1 MNASELGRRVDS
13 FLLDT
18 VTQLRAKPFADLQA
32 VPEYP
37 ESTKIDLGVPADLLN
52 HKCVFSLMKDTLA
65 DGAVRVA
72 IQYHRPGIIIG
83 EMTAKGFIVA
93 ADGTF
98 RELSQQD
105 HWDLT

>member
-1 MNASELGRRVDS
+1 MNASELGRSVES
-13 FLLDT
+13 FLQDT
-18 VTQLRAKPFADLQA
+18 VMQLRSKPFAALQA
-32 VPEYP
+32 IPEYP
-37 ESTKIDLGVPADLLN
+37 ESTKIDLAVPADLLN

-83 EMTAKGFIVA
+83 EMMAQGFIVA